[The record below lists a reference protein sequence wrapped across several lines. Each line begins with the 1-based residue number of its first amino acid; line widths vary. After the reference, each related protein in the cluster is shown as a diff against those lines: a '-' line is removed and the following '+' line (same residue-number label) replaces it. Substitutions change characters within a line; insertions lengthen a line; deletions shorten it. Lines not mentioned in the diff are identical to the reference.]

1 MHDMTAP
8 QLEKGHS
15 SRESVFMNIAEPT
28 VLPNFLS
35 ILDAW
40 FEVIACLPHM
50 HVMVSRPASAAASET
65 RTVPGYFNRW
75 SALILGSDGL
85 CAVS

>member
-1 MHDMTAP
+1 
-8 QLEKGHS
+8 
-15 SRESVFMNIAEPT
+15 MNIAEPT

-35 ILDAW
+35 ILDVW
-40 FEVIACLPHM
+40 FEVIACLPHI

-65 RTVPGYFNRW
+65 RTLGCFNRW

-85 CAVS
+85 CAVSRF